1 VNYQI
6 ITPATFVESYS
17 GALQDYLE
25 MQYQE
30 SGHLLDLLA
39 AAGEFFSVSYH
50 SISATIGMFDY
61 TETTAQE
68 DVKLE
73 QETPNETTEQ

>member
-1 VNYQI
+1 MNYQI

-50 SISATIGMFDY
+50 SISATIEMFDY
-61 TETTAQE
+61 TEPATTQH
-68 DVKLE
+68 VKME
-73 QETPNETTEQ
+73 QETSNESAE

>member
-1 VNYQI
+1 MKAMMSPKQ
-6 ITPATFVESYS
+6 FVEEFS

-25 MQYQE
+25 YQYRDQ
-30 SGHLLDLLA
+30 GHLLDLIA
-39 AAGEFFSVSYH
+39 ASGEFFSVSYH
-50 SISATIGMFDY
+50 SVSSAMNILDY